1 MRGSLTLVVAL
12 LAWPVTAQDDATDT
26 NVSKSHSVQK
36 GQSEKG
42 GPQSQTEDILAYMRG
57 RINRQ
62 NDAWFHDG
70 DFVPVIQNQEI
81 LVQIDPQDEDTWSSL
96 VWMYQ
101 NVEDPQMEWLTAK
114 RFAAANPTYSDSNYY
129 EALFLFRHRMYAKV
143 PALLEPA
150 IKFVPPADA
159 NCYRLLAHSYTRMG
173 YLADSLRVWDAYIK
187 INPNDGQ
194 AKVNRKKVADI
205 LHKTR

>member
-1 MRGSLTLVVAL
+1 MKGSLTLMITL
-12 LAWPVTAQDDATDT
+12 LAWPVTAQDDDFS
-26 NVSKSHSVQK
+26 SKERKGNSVLK
-36 GQSEKG
+36 GQSEKNG
-42 GPQSQTEDILAYMRG
+42 TQSQTEDVLAYMRG

-70 DFVPVIQNQEI
+70 DFVPVIENQEI
-81 LVQIDPQDEDTWSSL
+81 LVQLDPQDEDTWSSL

-101 NVEDPQMEWLTAK
+101 NIEDPQMEWLTAK
-114 RFAAANPTYSDSNYY
+114 RFASANPTYSDSNYY
-129 EALFLFRHRMYAKV
+129 EALFLFRHRMYAKI

-150 IKFVPPADA
+150 IKFVPPADP

-187 INPNDGQ
+187 FKPDDAQ

-205 LHKTR
+205 LHKTG